1 MLKSKKWDYVIACF
15 LILYYYYFR
24 FLIAYLS
31 ENPKISEKKI
41 YTIRNSCLGKKKFP
55 KDIQKW
61 KRAQEKNLK
70 IENSWE
76 GKAAKQN
83 PRL

>member
-1 MLKSKKWDYVIACF
+1 MLLPAYY
-15 LILYYYYFR
+15 YYYYFR
-24 FLIAYLS
+24 LLIAYLS
-31 ENPKISEKKI
+31 ENPKISEKKNL
-41 YTIRNSCLGKKKFP
+41 YNKNLLSGKKKFP

-83 PRL
+83 PCL